1 MKRTKLVLDESLLLE
16 ATRLSG
22 ESTWSATVNRA
33 LKDFIRRANARQILS
48 LRGSGA
54 WDGDLGEMR
63 ADRPS
68 E

>member
-63 ADRPS
+63 AGRPS